1 YMAGHTGETVSLL
14 ANLITSKDKYGEQA
28 INSMLNIPDVRL
40 KEVDLHPLKT
50 NIQHMLQKEE
60 KGTVSKEL
68 LLLGKKT
75 GALLSGEEQ
84 REFLELVESSETL
97 VIQLSTLPG
106 KMDFD
111 LKNFTVPTGRSVEI
125 VFSNPDDMPHNV
137 LILKPGSLEKVGKMA
152 DNMAQS
158 PDGYEKNFVPDT
170 KLVLF
175 SSPLINSNQDFT
187 LKFVSPKEEGEFPF
201 ACTFPGHWR
210 TMNGVMKVVSTK

>member
-1 YMAGHTGETVSLL
+1 KERLYSVIIQSFQENTDFMDQHQSDLKIAAIEAMPYMDGHTGETVSLL
-14 ANLITSKDKYGEQA
+14 ANLITSTDKYGELA
-28 INSMLNIPDVRL
+28 IISMFNYPDERL

-50 NIQHMLQKEE
+50 NIQNMLQKEE

-111 LKNFTVPTGRSVEI
+111 LKNFTVPTGRSV
-125 VFSNPDDMPHNV
+125 
-137 LILKPGSLEKVGKMA
+137 
-152 DNMAQS
+152 
-158 PDGYEKNFVPDT
+158 
-170 KLVLF
+170 
-175 SSPLINSNQDFT
+175 
-187 LKFVSPKEEGEFPF
+187 
-201 ACTFPGHWR
+201 
-210 TMNGVMKVVSTK
+210 